1 MAFDKTG
8 MPFNNVLLF
17 WKFFLCFHRTQ
28 NYKAMYLVSYQNYV
42 ILLNKLEISKIK
54 KMLSKLVCIMYYI

>member
-28 NYKAMYLVSYQNYV
+28 NYKAMYL
-42 ILLNKLEISKIK
+42 LATKIT
-54 KMLSKLVCIMYYI
+54 LYY